1 MNPPLRLA
9 VVAAVD
15 LAGPERSQIVR
26 LCTDAF
32 EVDYSPFLKSFGQC
46 THLLGFL
53 GSELIS
59 HALWLPR
66 PLSIAGTWLS
76 NAAYIE
82 AMATKEGYEGRGYGS
97 AVMRR
102 VHEEIRSYEI
112 AALSTSV
119 PEWYERLGWKR
130 WRGPRLILRG
140 AEIIPTP
147 DDDVMVYAPSG
158 GVTHDVNQTLAAEW
172 RPLELW

>member
-1 MNPPLRLA
+1 MSPPLLLA
-9 VVAAVD
+9 VVAAPNLV
-15 LAGPERSQIVR
+15 GRQKKQVVR
-26 LCTDAF
+26 LCTNAF
-32 EVDYSPFLKSFGQC
+32 EVDYAPFLKSFGDC
-46 THLLGFL
+46 THLLGFI
-53 GSELIS
+53 GPELIS
-59 HALWLPR
+59 HALWLR
-66 PLSIAGTWLS
+66 RRLRVGDTWVS

-119 PEWYERLGWKR
+119 PEWYERLGWER

-140 AEIIPTP
+140 AEVIPTP
-147 DDDVMVYAPSG
+147 DDAVMVHAPSG
-158 GVTHDVNQTLAAEW
+158 VLPDVNQTLAAEW